1 MKVIVFGAS
10 KGGVGK
16 TTLLFNVATYA
27 ASTGRGVLI
36 ADLDPQGSLRE
47 MWTLRNE
54 LVNPRL
60 VSKVGKVA
68 ESVALLTSAG
78 YDKDFFFVDTPGS
91 LFPVIRDAVSAA
103 DLVVLPTR
111 PNPVDLRAQEDVI
124 NVVDDER
131 KLGRSLFVL
140 NQTEKG
146 DLLEKA
152 KAYLAPRA
160 RHPVAVVP
168 KRVEYARAAG
178 TSKAAWEVSKDAKAD
193 TKRLWE
199 AMLAA
204 MTTKPAAT
212 ATEVTSARKIH

>member
-1 MKVIVFGAS
+1 MKVIVFAAS

-27 ASTGRGVLI
+27 ADAGRGVLI

-47 MWTLRNE
+47 LWTLRNE

-68 ESVALLTSAG
+68 ESVALLASAG
-78 YDKDFFFVDTPGS
+78 YDKEFIFVDTPGS
-91 LFPVIRDAVSAA
+91 LFPVIRDGVSAA

-111 PNPVDLRAQEDVI
+111 PNPVDLRAQDDVI
-124 NVVDDER
+124 NVVEDER
-131 KLGRSLFVL
+131 KLRQALFVL

-168 KRVEYARAAG
+168 KRTEYARSAG
-178 TSKAAWEVSKDAKAD
+178 TDKAAWEVSKDAKAD
-193 TKRLWE
+193 IKRLWE

-204 MTTKPAAT
+204 MERPAAME
-212 ATEVTSARKIH
+212 AISARKIH